1 MAADADETGA
11 ANRAA
16 GPGQGDRY
24 EGPATLAIGG
34 SRFTVQVHLRG
45 HFEPI
50 DGRYHWY
57 GRAAAHDALTA
68 TLLSGRTPALLTTP
82 DGSAPCELS
91 DPDPWQRYRVTGI
104 STPPFAAELTM
115 NASGE
120 VRTGEQHRAAESLLF
135 NPRTYDPSHFDDV
148 TRRLLRATI
157 DWFERRGKE
166 KLLENYRECVWYAD
180 FLEFVAKERLFA
192 KMGTQAREANGDPD
206 KRWDTSRISA
216 FSEILAFYGLDYWYA
231 WQVTILGL
239 GPIWQSDNA
248 SARRRAAQWL
258 DDGAVFAF
266 GLSEREHGADIYN
279 TDMVLNPDG
288 RGGFRATGGKYY
300 IGNGN
305 VARMV
310 SVFGRRS
317 DVSGPDGYVFFA
329 ADSQHEN
336 YRLVKNI
343 VQAQMFVSE
352 FRLENYPVRAQD
364 VLHTGQAAFDAALNT
379 VNVGKFNIG
388 FASVGVGEHAMY
400 EAVTHAHNRIL
411 YGKRVTDFPHVRRSF
426 VDAYARL
433 IAMKAFGDRAIDYF
447 RAASP
452 QDRRYLLFNPVTK
465 MKMTTEGEKVIGLLW
480 DVIAAKGFERDTYFR
495 GAGKDIG
502 APAKLEGT
510 VHVNLA
516 LILKFMPNYLFA
528 PTEQPLVPIRQDPV
542 DDEFLFRQ
550 GPARGLG
557 TVTFADWRLAFE
569 PFAGLPNVAQFR
581 EQAEGFT
588 TLLQTAAPD
597 AEQQQDLDFR
607 LVLGQLF
614 TLIVYAQ
621 LILEQAKLTGL
632 DPDVLDTIFE
642 VFVRDSSA
650 LTVELHGK
658 ASSTEV
664 QQQWALANVRKPII
678 DTGRFERVWEQVKA
692 LSGAYLMNP

>member
-1 MAADADETGA
+1 M
-11 ANRAA
+11 
-16 GPGQGDRY
+16 
-24 EGPATLAIGG
+24 
-34 SRFTVQVHLRG
+34 
-45 HFEPI
+45 
-50 DGRYHWY
+50 
-57 GRAAAHDALTA
+57 DAL
-68 TLLSGRTPALLTTP
+68 
-82 DGSAPCELS
+82 
-91 DPDPWQRYRVTGI
+91 
-104 STPPFAAELTM
+104 
-115 NASGE
+115 GE
-120 VRTGEQHRAAESLLF
+120 VNAREQHRDAASLLF
-135 NPRTYDPSHFDDV
+135 NPHTYDPSHFDDS
-148 TRRLLRATI
+148 TRRLLRTTI
-157 DWFERRGKE
+157 DWFEHLGKE
-166 KLLENYRECVWYAD
+166 TLLENYRECVWYAD
-180 FLEFVAKERLFA
+180 FLEFVAKEHLFA
-192 KMGTQAREANGDPD
+192 KMGTPAREANGDRD

-216 FSEILAFYGLDYWYA
+216 FSEILAFYGVDYWYA

-248 SARRRAAQWL
+248 WARRRAAQWL
-258 DDGAVFAF
+258 DNGAVLAF
-266 GLSEREHGADIYN
+266 GLSEREHGADIYT
-279 TDMVLNPDG
+279 TDMVLTPDG
-288 RGGFRATGGKYY
+288 GGGFRATGGKYY

-317 DVSGPDGYVFFA
+317 DVDGPDGYVFFA

-343 VQAQMFVSE
+343 VQAQMFVAE
-352 FRLENYPVRAQD
+352 CWLENYPVRPQD
-364 VLHTGQAAFDAALNT
+364 VLHTGQAAFGAALNT

-388 FASVGVGEHAMY
+388 PASIGMCEHAMY

-411 YGKRVTDFPHVRRSF
+411 YGNRVTNFPHVRRSF

-447 RAASP
+447 RTASP
-452 QDRRYLLFNPVTK
+452 RDRRYLLFNPVSK
-465 MKMTTEGEKVIGLLW
+465 MKITTEGERVIELLW

-495 GAGKDIG
+495 GAGKDVG
-502 APAKLEGT
+502 ALAKLEGT

-516 LILKFMPNYLFA
+516 LILKFVPNYLFA
-528 PTEQPLVPIRQDPV
+528 PTDQPVVSTRQDPV

-557 TVTFADWRLAFE
+557 EVTFAAWRLAFE
-569 PFAGLPNVAQFR
+569 PFTELPNVARFR

-588 TLLQTAAPD
+588 TLLRTAAPD

-621 LILEQAKLTGL
+621 LILEQAELTGL

-642 VFVRDSSA
+642 VFVRDFSA
-650 LTVELHGK
+650 LAVELHGR
-658 ASSTEV
+658 ASSTEA
-664 QQQWALANVRKPII
+664 QQRWALANVRKPVI
-678 DTGRFERVWEQVKA
+678 DTGRFERVWEQVEA